1 MFTYIRFC
9 CAGGSWAG
17 PTVVR
22 LADGPIIVPSMD
34 ARMGS
39 NIQGPSLIRVPN
51 WIDNP
56 LGKYYLYFGDHRGT
70 YIKLAYAD
78 DITGPISATIIGSIW
93 AARSLEQ
100 DLWFARLSHALPDSW
115 LGYASPDIR
124 LSN

>member
-22 LADGPIIVPSMD
+22 LANGSIIVPSMN

-39 NIQGPSLIRVPN
+39 NNQGPSLIRVPN

-56 LGKYYLYFGDHRGT
+56 LGKYYLYFCDHRGT
-70 YIKLAYAD
+70 YIKLAYAN
-78 DITGPISATIIGSIW
+78 DITGPISVTIICSIW
-93 AARSLEQ
+93 AAHILEQ
-100 DLWFARLSHALPDSW
+100 DLCFARLSHALPESW
-115 LGYASPDIR
+115 LDYANPDIR

>member
-22 LADGPIIVPSMD
+22 LADGPIIVPSMN

-39 NIQGPSLIRVPN
+39 NNQGPSLIRVPN

-56 LGKYYLYFGDHRGT
+56 LGKYYLYFCDHRGT

-78 DITGPISATIIGSIW
+78 DITGPISVTIICSIW
-93 AARSLEQ
+93 AAHILEQ
-100 DLWFARLSHALPDSW
+100 DLCFARLSHALPESW
-115 LGYASPDIR
+115 LDYASPDIR